1 MSLERVMKSITSFRF
16 RAFYSG
22 AIICGLLIACGSIPL
37 RSNDAQDDARRILE
51 KLRVASGATVGE
63 IGGGDGDVAVAVAT
77 LLGNEGRVLV
87 TELDPA
93 KIESMQK
100 RFARGNSATVKV
112 TASSAD
118 STKLPDQCCDGIYM
132 RDVYHHFTNP
142 KAMVASLYRNLKP
155 GGRLV
160 VIDFRPRTG
169 GNWSTPAGVPSNRGG
184 HGIPIALLREEL
196 EAGGFRHLETIEQW
210 RDNLYA
216 VVMEKPR

>member
-1 MSLERVMKSITSFRF
+1 MKSFPSFRF

-22 AIICGLLIACGSIPL
+22 VIACGLLLACGSIPL

-51 KLRVASGATVGE
+51 KLQVSSGATVGE
-63 IGGGDGDVAVAVAT
+63 IGGGDGDVAVAVAS
-77 LLGNEGRVLV
+77 LLGVDGRVLV

-100 RFARGNSATVKV
+100 RFARGNSAKV
-112 TASSAD
+112 TVSASSAD
-118 STKLPDQCCDGIYM
+118 STKLPEPCCDGIYM

-142 KAMVASLYRNLKP
+142 EGMVASLYRNLKP

-160 VIDFRPRTG
+160 VIDFRPRNG
-169 GNWSTPAGVPSNRGG
+169 GMWSTPAGVPANRGG
-184 HGIPIALLREEL
+184 HGISIALLREEL

-210 RDNLYA
+210 RDNLFA
-216 VVMEKPR
+216 VIVEKPR

>member
-1 MSLERVMKSITSFRF
+1 MKSITSFRF

-160 VIDFRPRTG
+160 VTISARAREATGVHQRECLRIGAAWHPDRPAARGTG
-169 GNWSTPAGVPSNRGG
+169 SRRIPASRNHRAMAGQSLRGG
-184 HGIPIALLREEL
+184 DGEAALD
-196 EAGGFRHLETIEQW
+196 A
-210 RDNLYA
+210 
-216 VVMEKPR
+216 P